1 MGISASGLEV
11 EVKLSLS
18 TREEAINRLEG
29 LHAAREG
36 ERHFEDNDIYDTP
49 DGILKRGEKMLRL
62 RVAAGEVLVTYKE
75 RVHTD
80 LRAKVRREVQTSVGS
95 AEAMREIFS
104 RLGLVRVYRYQK
116 YRTYYGWNDPE
127 TGERLAIA
135 LDDTPIGTFLE
146 LEGPKESIDR
156 AARQMGCKE
165 DDYIL
170 DDYRTL
176 HLAWLEQRG
185 LPPRDLV
192 FAPETGA

>member
-18 TREEAINRLEG
+18 TREEAVGRLEG
-29 LHAAREG
+29 LHVALES
-36 ERHFEDNDIYDTP
+36 ERHFEDNEIYDTP
-49 DGILKRGEKMLRL
+49 DGVLSREGRLLRL

-75 RVHTD
+75 KVHTE
-80 LRAKVRREVQTSVGS
+80 LRAKVRREVQTVVGS

-104 RLGLVRVYRYQK
+104 RLGLVRIYRYQK
-116 YRTYYGWNDPE
+116 YRTYYGWIDPE

-135 LDDTPIGTFLE
+135 LDDTPIGTFIE

-165 DDYIL
+165 DDYVL
-170 DDYRTL
+170 EDYRTL
-176 HLAWLEQRG
+176 HSAWLEQRG
-185 LPPRDLV
+185 LPPGDLV
-192 FAPETGA
+192 FAAGSSA